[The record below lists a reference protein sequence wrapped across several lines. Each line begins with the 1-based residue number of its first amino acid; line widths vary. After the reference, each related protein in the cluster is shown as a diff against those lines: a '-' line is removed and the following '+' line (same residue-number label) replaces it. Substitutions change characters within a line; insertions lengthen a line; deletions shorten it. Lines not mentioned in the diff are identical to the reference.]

1 MAGRANAKLK
11 NGRERSLYAGTDKR
25 YVRRDETGRFLEVNV
40 AGRSLSQDIK
50 SKSKV
55 KYIRNSGK
63 PWTKS
68 EINQLRELAKANTP
82 TRVIGLKLGRTEDAI
97 RSKAGSV
104 KVSLK
109 PTKQASYDLR
119 KK

>member
-1 MAGRANAKLK
+1 MAGRAKSKLK
-11 NGRERSLYAGTDKR
+11 NDSEQSLHAGTDKR
-25 YVRRDETGRFLEVNV
+25 YVRRDEAGRFVEVNV

-50 SKSKV
+50 SKGKV

-68 EINQLRELAKANTP
+68 EVSQLRELAKANTP

-109 PTKQASYDLR
+109 PTKHESYDLR

>member
-1 MAGRANAKLK
+1 MAGRATSKLK
-11 NGRERSLYAGTDKR
+11 YGSEKSLGVGSDKR
-25 YVRRDETGRFLEVNV
+25 YVRRDEAGRFLEVNV
-40 AGRSLSQDIK
+40 TGRSLSQDIK

-68 EINQLRELAKANTP
+68 EVNQLRDLAKANTP